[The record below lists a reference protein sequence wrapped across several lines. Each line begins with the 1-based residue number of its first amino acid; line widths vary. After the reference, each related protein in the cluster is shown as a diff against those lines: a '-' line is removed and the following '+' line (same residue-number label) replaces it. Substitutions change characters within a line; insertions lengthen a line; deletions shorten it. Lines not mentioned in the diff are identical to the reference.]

1 MMGLS
6 PNLSTQFV
14 VNRVFTFDSCLDV
27 TSATPDKCSNKF
39 LTMMVE
45 LQWLIARW
53 SLSGK
58 GDEDPDGHTADK
70 DKFGSLSC
78 S

>member
-1 MMGLS
+1 
-6 PNLSTQFV
+6 
-14 VNRVFTFDSCLDV
+14 
-27 TSATPDKCSNKF
+27 
-39 LTMMVE
+39 MVE